1 MKDSEIL
8 KQCIEQARHNL
19 NKLENQLYLGHPA
32 VLHQS
37 MVLDE
42 LINEYNRRYFKTLR
56 GSLHSNEPV
65 SEDLWPAQPLRLRFI

>member
-8 KQCIEQARHNL
+8 KQGIEQARHKL
-19 NKLENQLYLGHPA
+19 NKLQDQYYLGHPV

-42 LINEYNRRYFKTLR
+42 LINEYNRHYFKDLM

-65 SEDLWPAQPLRLRFI
+65 NEELWPVQSLRLRFI

>member
-8 KQCIEQARHNL
+8 KQSIEQARHKL
-19 NKLENQLYLGHPA
+19 NKLENQFFLGHSA

-42 LINEYNRRYFKTLR
+42 LINEYNRHYFKDLMGTL
-56 GSLHSNEPV
+56 HNNEPV
-65 SEDLWPAQPLRLRFI
+65 SEELWPTQSLRLSFI